1 MPVVLVKPRK
11 LGIRKVQTLHDGRS
25 KRPWTSVLMASK
37 HREKLEKPT
46 RSEVSKETLIQCP
59 CPPGP
64 LLGNSSTVGAPPA
77 SIWSHLTI
85 MIPLLEFRKVLILD
99 PQQGQQNKQN
109 KTKQGLGI

>member
-11 LGIRKVQTLHDGRS
+11 LGICKVQTLRDGRS
-25 KRPWTSVLMASK
+25 KRSWASVFMASK

-64 LLGNSSTVGAPPA
+64 LLGNTSSTVGAP
-77 SIWSHLTI
+77 SLYLVTSHPNDSFI
-85 MIPLLEFRKVLILD
+85 RIQDSPN
-99 PQQGQQNKQN
+99 P
-109 KTKQGLGI
+109 